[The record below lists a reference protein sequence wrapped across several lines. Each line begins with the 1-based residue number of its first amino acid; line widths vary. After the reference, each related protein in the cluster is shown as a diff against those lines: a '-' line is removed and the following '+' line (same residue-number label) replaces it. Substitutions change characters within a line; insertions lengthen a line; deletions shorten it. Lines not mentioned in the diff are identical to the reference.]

1 MKKVF
6 LMFLAVMVLSGLM
19 MIPVTAAPSDGE
31 ISTDKSEYLE
41 GELIKVSYR
50 FNSADSTKQRRINIY
65 KGSVSDDNFV
75 WAMSATGQEGS
86 GHHIYFWS
94 LPDGKAALSSPGT
107 YIMKVVNGFNGDYGK
122 EITSSFTVKANP
134 NLVDKPSIALT
145 KKVNSLEDMLQ
156 IRFNGLSDGVIR
168 LRDEYEEDGT
178 RKPYTLTIKIYD
190 DVDFPV
196 TQVLLY
202 NGNDYLGLS
211 GVIEFDPTELW
222 EGDFYMLLES
232 DDPTLDLSDTRFDFS
247 MVSQLEEETEEPTN
261 EPEMTPETT
270 PETTPEST
278 PTSDVQTQAPAS
290 PTASVDASKG
300 DSGNTVLWI
309 VIAVAGVLIV
319 ALAVV
324 VVLLLKKKK

>member
-6 LMFLAVMVLSGLM
+6 AMFLTAMVLCSLM
-19 MIPVTAAPSDGE
+19 MIPVAAAPSDGE
-31 ISTDKSEYLE
+31 ISTEKSEYLE
-41 GELIKVSYR
+41 GELIKVNYR
-50 FNSADSTKQRRINIY
+50 FNSADSTKKRRINIY
-65 KGSVSDDNFV
+65 KDSVSDDNFV
-75 WAMSATGQEGS
+75 WAMSATGTEGS

-122 EITSSFTVKANP
+122 EITSTFTIKANP
-134 NLVDKPSIALT
+134 NLVDKPTIALT
-145 KKVNSLEDMLQ
+145 QKVNSLEDMLQ
-156 IRFNGLSDGVIR
+156 IRFNGITDAVIR
-168 LRDEYEEDGT
+168 LKDELEDDGT
-178 RKPYTLTIKIYD
+178 QLPYTLTVKIYD

-196 TQVLLY
+196 TQVLLW
-202 NGNDYLGLS
+202 NGVDYLGIS
-211 GVIEFDPTELW
+211 GVVELDPTELW

-232 DDPTLDLSDTRFDFS
+232 DDPTLDLSNTRFDFS
-247 MVSQLEEETEEPTN
+247 MVSQLEAETEEPTN
-261 EPEMTPETT
+261 KPETTPATT